1 MSKAFDT
8 AIRGLVIMPLDLDVA
23 MSAFMYSPNGGVD
36 II

>member
-8 AIRGLVIMPLDLDVA
+8 TINGLAMMPLDLDVA

>member
-1 MSKAFDT
+1 MSKAFGT
-8 AIRGLVIMPLDLDVA
+8 AISGLAIMPLNLDVA